1 MVSAPFKTHISK
13 ADNQDDRKASEC
25 LTSKNRKAFPSP
37 ASGAKAMKLAT
48 SSSEGN
54 MAGRVQYPIESSKE
68 RRNSRLV
75 WSLKVCYVDLRLRIV
90 RQLRRA

>member
-1 MVSAPFKTHISK
+1 
-13 ADNQDDRKASEC
+13 
-25 LTSKNRKAFPSP
+25 
-37 ASGAKAMKLAT
+37 MKLAT

-68 RRNSRLV
+68 GRNSRLV